1 MLRRLGE
8 FTVRRRWWVLIGSL
22 VVFVAAGAFGGK
34 VAQSLST
41 GGFDDPSSE
50 SSRAAGVLQ
59 SEFHGG
65 NPNIV
70 LLLTAKHGSVGD
82 PAVAAEG
89 MRLTRQ
95 LSRERGLETV
105 VSYWSLRNA
114 PPLASTDG
122 AEALI
127 LGRIAGTDDA
137 VRDRVETLS
146 PRYTIDGP
154 TFSVGV
160 GGRAEVFRQVGTTV
174 EHDLR
179 KAEAISIPIT
189 FVLLILVFGG
199 LVAAGLPLLI
209 GGFAI
214 VGTFATLQVISAI
227 TQVSIFS
234 LNLTTAMALG
244 LGIDYA
250 LFIVSRYREE
260 MRHGLDPN
268 AAVVRAVE
276 TAGRTV
282 LFSALTVCASL
293 AALILFPL
301 AFLRSFSYAGV
312 AVVILAAVG
321 AILILP
327 AMLAVLGRR
336 VDSLVLFRREP
347 KPEGT
352 GFWHRLATV
361 VMRRP
366 LPIATAIVA
375 MLLFLGGPFLKVNFG
390 LPDDRVLPATASSRV
405 VQDQI
410 RTKFTSREINAMP
423 VVAPAVPDAATRTA
437 AVAAYA
443 ARLSNV
449 AGVARVDAVTGSYVG
464 GRRVL
469 APNPQSSA
477 RFTAPNATWLS
488 VVPNVEPLSDA
499 GETLVRDVRAT
510 PPPFHVLV
518 GGDAA
523 QLVDSKHALFGRV
536 PLALAVIALITF
548 VVLFLMTGSLVMPVK
563 AVILNL
569 LSLTATFGAMVWV
582 FQQGHLAGLLNF
594 TPTGL
599 IDTTTPI
606 TMFCI
611 AFGLSMDYEVFL
623 LSRIREEYLR
633 TGDNT
638 RSVALGLERTGRLV
652 TAAAGLL
659 AVVFIAFATSQIT
672 FIKLLGVGL
681 ALAVILDATL
691 IRGTLVPAFMRLA
704 GDWNWW
710 APRWMR
716 RLHDRIGFSEA
727 PSEPGGAGG
736 PALGEPAGR
745 GTQPTRVGELAS

>member
-8 FTVRRRWWVLIGSL
+8 FSVRRRKWVLLSAL
-22 VVFVAAGAFGGK
+22 VLFLGAGAFGGR
-34 VAQSLST
+34 VAQSLSS
-41 GGFDDPSSE
+41 GGFDDPGSE
-50 SSRAAGVLQ
+50 SSRAATLLQ

-70 LLLTAKHGSVGD
+70 LLLHAKHGTVND
-82 PAVAAEG
+82 PAIAAAG
-89 MRLTRQ
+89 ARLTER
-95 LSRERGLETV
+95 LSREPDLETV
-105 VSYWSLRNA
+105 VSYWSLDDA
-114 PPLASTDG
+114 PPLASGNGT
-122 AEALI
+122 EALI
-127 LGRIAGTDDA
+127 LGRIAGSDDA

-146 PRYTIDGP
+146 PKYTIDAAAF
-154 TFSVGV
+154 TVGV

-189 FVLLILVFGG
+189 LVLLILVFGSV
-199 LVAAGLPLLI
+199 VAAGLPLLI

-214 VGTFATLQVISAI
+214 VGTFAALQAISSF

-260 MRHGLDPN
+260 MRRGLEPH
-268 AAVVRAVE
+268 AAVVRSVE

-282 LFSALTVCASL
+282 LFSAMTVCASML
-293 AALILFPL
+293 ALILFPL
-301 AFLRSFSYAGV
+301 AFLRSFAYAGV
-312 AVVILAAVG
+312 AVLILAAVG
-321 AILILP
+321 ALVILP

-336 VDSLVLFRREP
+336 VDSLVLFHRKP

-366 LPIATAIVA
+366 LPIAVAIVA
-375 MLLFLGGPFLKVNFG
+375 LLLFLGGPFLRVNFG
-390 LPDDRVLPATASSRV
+390 LPDDRVLPTTASSRV

-410 RTKFTSREINAMP
+410 RTQFTSREINAMP
-423 VVAPAVPDAATRTA
+423 VVAPAIGDVATRSGQIT
-437 AVAAYA
+437 AYA
-443 ARLSNV
+443 TRLSTV
-449 AGVARVDAVTGSYVG
+449 PGVARVDAVTGSYAD
-464 GRRVL
+464 GRQVL
-469 APNPQSSA
+469 GPNPTSA
-477 RFTAPNATWLS
+477 RFRSADGTWLS
-488 VVPNVEPLSDA
+488 VVPDVEPLSDA
-499 GETLVRDVRAT
+499 GETMVHDVRTT
-510 PPPFHVLV
+510 PAPFRVLV

-523 QLVDSKHALFGRV
+523 QLVDSKHALFGML
-536 PLALAVIALITF
+536 PIALGVIGLITF
-548 VVLFLMTGSLVMPVK
+548 VVLFLMTGSLVLPLK
-563 AVILNL
+563 AIVMNL
-569 LSLTATFGAMVWV
+569 LSLTATFGAMVWI
-582 FQQGHLAGLLNF
+582 FQEGHLSNLLNF

-623 LSRIREEYLR
+623 LSRIREEYVR
-633 TGDNT
+633 SGDNT
-638 RSVALGLERTGRLV
+638 RAVALGLERTGGLV

-681 ALAVILDATL
+681 ALAIVMDATL

-704 GDWNWW
+704 GEWNWW

-727 PSEPGGAGG
+727 PPEP
-736 PALGEPAGR
+736 PTPIELGR
-745 GTQPTRVGELAS
+745 GARPARVGELTS